1 LEELNGTKLEGIYAG
16 DRVKR
21 FHPRYG
27 VEDEDEDE
35 DEAESADEE
44 EN

>member
-1 LEELNGTKLEGIYAG
+1 MRLEGIFVA

-21 FHPRYG
+21 FYPRYG

-35 DEAESADEE
+35 DEAEDADEE